1 MEFIQMGVEI
11 HVRLCLFFT
20 RNNSYG
26 VCACACVR
34 ARACVRVCVCAC
46 VCACVCVCV
55 RGVGNWEGDETI
67 GKDSKQLSQL
77 QRDRLA
83 AKETRDQSSRFAT

>member
-1 MEFIQMGVEI
+1 M
-11 HVRLCLFFT
+11 
-20 RNNSYG
+20 
-26 VCACACVR
+26 CVP
-34 ARACVRVCVCAC
+34 ARACVRVC

-67 GKDSKQLSQL
+67 RKDSKQLFQL

-83 AKETRDQSSRFAT
+83 ATETRDQSSRFAT